1 MLIEVDD
8 EKLTIAGR
16 SFSYSAYYFE
26 FRDVSNLTSA
36 KALRLV
42 LAQWKNVL
50 MESLGTDRIL
60 FLPYSLE
67 DEWVEC
73 FKATLSGE
81 MVSLTETYVD
91 ENGWAVSIDDLR
103 NFMLSPHNILKES
116 STPCASL
123 AGRDLIESLTI
134 ASSI

>member
-16 SFSYSAYYFE
+16 SFAYSAYYFE
-26 FRDVSNLTSA
+26 FRDVSDLTSA
-36 KALRLV
+36 KALKLV
-42 LAQWKNVL
+42 LGQWKKVL
-50 MESLGTDRIL
+50 MESPGTDRIL

-91 ENGWAVSIDDLR
+91 ENGWAVRIDDLR
-103 NFMLSPHNILKES
+103 NFMLSPHDILQES

-123 AGRDLIESLTI
+123 PTRELIEALTI
-134 ASSI
+134 AATI

>member
-8 EKLTIAGR
+8 EKLTLAGR

-26 FRDVSNLTSA
+26 FTDVPNLTSA
-36 KALRLV
+36 TALKLV
-42 LAQWKNVL
+42 LRQWKNVL
-50 MESLGTDRIL
+50 MESLGTGRTL

-73 FKATLSGE
+73 FRAILSGE
-81 MVSLTETYVD
+81 MVSLTETHVD
-91 ENGWAVSIDDLR
+91 ENGWAVRIDDLR

-116 STPCASL
+116 STPCISL
-123 AGRDLIESLTI
+123 LTRELIEALSIAETI
-134 ASSI
+134 